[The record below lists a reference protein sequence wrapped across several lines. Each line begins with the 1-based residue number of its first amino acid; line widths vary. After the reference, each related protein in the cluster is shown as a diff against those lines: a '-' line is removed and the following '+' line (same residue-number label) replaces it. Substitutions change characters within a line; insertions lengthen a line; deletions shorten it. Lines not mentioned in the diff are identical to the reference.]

1 MVPGVPSVEP
11 ADERDEAIARLT
23 EELRMVR
30 DELADAR
37 RALERPEAQIAKLRA
52 RRNKAERTAGVLSE
66 ALATHLR
73 REASRKDADRRLLGR
88 LRREYPTAD
97 EAEQLELLRSSPLFD
112 AAWYLRSHHD
122 VVRSGDE
129 PTLHFLRHAVNPS
142 RSPSPDFDTAAYV
155 EDHPE
160 VLELGVNPLVHYLST
175 PQGQAGEHYPPED

>member
-1 MVPGVPSVEP
+1 MVPGVPPDENP
-11 ADERDEAIARLT
+11 DERDALIGRLT

-30 DELADAR
+30 QELADAR
-37 RALERPEAQIAKLRA
+37 RALEKPESQVTRLRA

-73 REASRKDADRRLLGR
+73 REASRKEANRRLLGR
-88 LRREYPTAD
+88 LRHEYPTPD
-97 EAEQLELLRSSPLFD
+97 EAEQVELLRSSPLFD

-129 PTLHFLRHAVNPS
+129 PALHFLRHAVNPS
-142 RSPSPDFDTAAYV
+142 RSPSDDFDTAAYI

-175 PQGQAGEHYPPED
+175 PQGRAGERYPPEG